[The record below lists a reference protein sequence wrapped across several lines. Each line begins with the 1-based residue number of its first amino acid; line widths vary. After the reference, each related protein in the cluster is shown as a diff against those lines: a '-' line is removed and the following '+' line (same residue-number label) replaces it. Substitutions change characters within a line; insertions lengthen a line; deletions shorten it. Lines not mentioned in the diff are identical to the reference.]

1 MVKLLSVLQSGV
13 WKQSRA
19 PEHQVSTAVATHVR
33 EDTKEGD
40 GGGDEGGGGSF
51 IVQLFGFCLFSF
63 CSCFSNVFNTDT
75 VTIYRIM

>member
-13 WKQSRA
+13 WKQRRA

-40 GGGDEGGGGSF
+40 EGGGGSF
-51 IVQLFGFCLFSF
+51 IVRLFGFRFFSF
-63 CSCFSNVFNTDT
+63 CSCFSNVLHTDA
-75 VTIYRIM
+75 VMISKIM